1 MISGQ
6 ALEVSRHHDQRLEV
20 SHFYQKL
27 FGCGISKGGV
37 QEFLLRTRY

>member
-20 SHFYQKL
+20 SHFIRNYL
-27 FGCGISKGGV
+27 GAALV
-37 QEFLLRTRY
+37 RVEFKSSC